1 MDSKRIQRKCN
12 SIARMSFATM
22 RYILRKLF
30 DNLRSNLRGPVARIS
45 RVLSISFEQKEEAKK
60 KNEKKKE
67 SNRQELNGTG
77 SAFVS

>member
-1 MDSKRIQRKCN
+1 
-12 SIARMSFATM
+12 MSFATV

-30 DNLRSNLRGPVARIS
+30 DNLRSNLRGFIARIS
-45 RVLSISFEQKEEAKK
+45 CVLSISFKQKEEVKK

-67 SNRQELNGTG
+67 SNRQELNETG

>member
-1 MDSKRIQRKCN
+1 
-12 SIARMSFATM
+12 MSFATV

-30 DNLRSNLRGPVARIS
+30 DNLRSNLRGFIARIS
-45 RVLSISFEQKEEAKK
+45 CVLSISFKQKEEVK

-67 SNRQELNGTG
+67 SNRQELNETG